1 MFVFGG
7 NVKKTAE
14 LTSPILRE
22 IIYHVYACT
31 SWCILYFYNIQGV
44 FLLLVL
50 VHIHAHM

>member
-22 IIYHVYACT
+22 IIYYV
-31 SWCILYFYNIQGV
+31 CIYMY
-44 FLLLVL
+44 
-50 VHIHAHM
+50 